1 MGALYT
7 LNGLV
12 NGSTGSPMFYYLKK
26 KKKALALGMASQP
39 PPAPQETALMK
50 WRPLNP
56 TNHGFRDFE
65 RVPDGNETNNLLS
78 LKCQMF

>member
-1 MGALYT
+1 
-7 LNGLV
+7 
-12 NGSTGSPMFYYLKK
+12 
-26 KKKALALGMASQP
+26 MASQP